1 MATHEQPEPVP
12 ITLEFTLDG
21 ERLEGRPHDTLASA
35 LLRAGTTTFTRSI
48 KYHRPRGP
56 FCFSGGCGQ
65 CLVRVDGVPSLPACR
80 VELKAGMACER
91 QNGPLGSVDSDLF
104 RAVDFLF
111 HGGLDHHHLMV
122 QSRLL
127 GKVTLE
133 VARRLAGLGTLP
145 DRPAPE
151 RAGTV
156 RAVPLV
162 IVGAGPAGLAAAEAA
177 LDAGVPAGAV
187 GTTRVLVLERNK
199 VAGGAARLGL
209 AGLGAGDGGA
219 TEAAQARR
227 LAETAGAEL
236 LFGAEVVGLY
246 ADESGQGDALLAVRH
261 QGRLL
266 AVRARRVVLATG
278 GTPQPLPFAGVDRPG
293 VYAARGLLELFKRTG
308 VRVGDKLAV
317 VGEGPELVR
326 AAHALRAA
334 GYGLAA
340 VVDSGHAGPA
350 GSGGAPAQL
359 EGGPAIRHATPVRV
373 RGNPAA
379 ELQIE
384 LPGPP
389 GQSGLPGKGKLEKL
403 RCDAVAIA
411 LPPAPLHD
419 LATSVG
425 AQAAFDQTVGG
436 FPVHT
441 DERGRAGPAWLFAAG
456 TVAGESGAEAL
467 LSGAAAGRTAGGEA
481 AALSAAAQAG
491 GAEVA

>member
-1 MATHEQPEPVP
+1 MATHEQPDAVP
-12 ITLEFTLDG
+12 FTLDG
-21 ERLEGRPHDTLASA
+21 ERLAGRASDTLASA

-56 FCFSGGCGQ
+56 FCLSGGCGQ
-65 CLVRVDGVPSLPACR
+65 CLVRVNGVPSLPACR

-111 HGGLDHHHLMV
+111 PGGLDHHHLMV

-151 RAGTV
+151 RQGSL

-162 IVGAGPAGLAAAEAA
+162 VIGAGPAGLAAAQAA
-177 LDAGVPAGAV
+177 LEAGVPAGA
-187 GTTRVLVLERNK
+187 GAETRVLVLERNTA
-199 VAGGAARLGL
+199 AGGAARLGL
-209 AGLGAGDGGA
+209 AGLGAGDRGV
-219 TEAAQARR
+219 TEQAQAAR
-227 LAETAGAEL
+227 LAATPGAEL
-236 LFGAEVVGLY
+236 LFRAEVVGLY
-246 ADESGQGDALLAVRH
+246 ADESPQGDALLAVRF

-278 GTPQPLPFAGVDRPG
+278 GTPQPLPFPGVDRPG

-308 VRVGDKLAV
+308 VRVGEAPHSLAV
-317 VGEGPELVR
+317 VGEGPELVL
-326 AAHALRAA
+326 AASALLAA
-334 GYGLAA
+334 GYRLAA
-340 VVDSGHAGPA
+340 VIDAGGDAVAPQPD
-350 GSGGAPAQL
+350 GGL
-359 EGGPAIRHATPVRV
+359 SVRRATPVRV

-379 ELQIE
+379 ELQVE
-384 LPGPP
+384 VA
-389 GQSGLPGKGKLEKL
+389 GKVQKL

-425 AQAAFDQTVGG
+425 AQAAFDQAVGG

-456 TVAGESGAEAL
+456 TAAGESGAEAL

-491 GAEVA
+491 GAAVA